1 MIEIE
6 ALRMALAK
14 ERDAVK
20 AYQSLIA
27 QHPALKEL
35 FSFLVTEEQKH
46 VVMIEK
52 KISELSGY

>member
-14 ERDAVK
+14 EQNAVRI
-20 AYQSLIA
+20 YQGLLA
-27 QHPALKEL
+27 QHPSLKEL

-46 VVMIEK
+46 VLMIEK
-52 KISELSGY
+52 KIGELSRY